1 MTLKTDIDQIAVDAG
16 LLHDIVHGGSTAVVA
31 TDGGTVKS
39 VAKAVSDAEAAII
52 SGASS
57 YLVQC
62 QDEVGL
68 AAAQAVLAQQQV
80 AVAAGHVS
88 SAALAADE
96 AQAAWTAALAAN
108 PDLNP
113 AVRQN
118 PSTLTADLTIATG
131 YNAYSAGPLTIGE
144 GVSVTLNDNSNWSIL

>member
-1 MTLKTDIDQIAVDAG
+1 MTLKTDIDQLAVDAA
-16 LLHDIVHGGSTAVVA
+16 LMHDIVHGGPTDVVA

-39 VAKAVSDAEAAII
+39 VAKAVADAEAAIV
-52 SGASS
+52 SGAES
-57 YLVQC
+57 YLAQC

-68 AAAQAVLAQQQV
+68 ATAQAVLAAQQV
-80 AVAAGHVS
+80 SLAAAHVS
-88 SAALAADE
+88 SADAA
-96 AQAAWTAALAAN
+96 AASAAAAWTAALAAN

-118 PSTLTADLTIATG
+118 PSTLTAALTIATG

-144 GVSVTLNDNSNWSIL
+144 GVSVTLNETSNWSIL